1 MTMVKHR
8 NKEIKVNLDVN
19 EVFDFLVDLRN
30 SGITNMWGA
39 SPYIEGRFDCSPEE
53 ASYWLTEW
61 IKTFRE

>member
-1 MTMVKHR
+1 MAEVTTQ
-8 NKEIKVNLDVN
+8 LDVD

-30 SGITNMWGA
+30 SGVTNMWGA
-39 SPYIEGRFDCSPEE
+39 SPYIQTHFECSEDE